1 MKSGSENFNVIHS
14 KLEYKDAIFAL
25 VQNGDIFLE
34 KKFFVI
40 EDFFLRRHRYCQNYC
55 TSITFCEALVY
66 SYEPSLST
74 LQCFLLTTE
83 ENLRP
88 FVFSSR
94 KVRNIYNFAHFQSL
108 KTTVFTQKLLAN
120 ILITTYF

>member
-88 FVFSSR
+88 FVFSSS
-94 KVRNIYNFAHFQSL
+94 KSSKYL
-108 KTTVFTQKLLAN
+108 
-120 ILITTYF
+120 

>member
-108 KTTVFTQKLLAN
+108 ITTVFTQKLLAN